1 MFASRARSECLI
13 AWRSPWP
20 LCTVPVAQFGGGDFT
35 NTRRILLA
43 LVMAAIMAG
52 LLTLLVFKRLR
63 AGMGQSQ
70 VSKIVAASNNLP
82 PGVALAAKDV
92 VLIDWP
98 SDVPL
103 TGSFTK
109 ADDVLGHPLLH
120 GLGAKEP
127 VLQRDLAL
135 EGSGIGLSTKIPPG
149 MRATA
154 IRSNEIVGVAGFLYP
169 GSHVDVLATYNLP
182 GGTGAITQTAL
193 QDVEV
198 LTAGQTIEPDPQGK
212 PQQVNVVTLLLTP
225 EDSQKLQLAS
235 TQGAIQ
241 FVLRNG
247 TDKKTVDLHP
257 ARLDQLVAMA
267 KPPAAPVK
275 AGRRTPVAAARP
287 TYVLEVI
294 QGTQKTVHR
303 FDEDKKE
310 TGKQQ

>member
-1 MFASRARSECLI
+1 
-13 AWRSPWP
+13 
-20 LCTVPVAQFGGGDFT
+20 VPVAQFGGGDFT

-109 ADDVLGHPLLH
+109 TDDVLGHPLLH
-120 GLGAKEP
+120 ALGAKEP

-154 IRSNEIVGVAGFLYP
+154 VRSNEIVGVAGFLFP
-169 GSHVDVLATYNLP
+169 GSHVDVLATYALP
-182 GGTGAITQTAL
+182 GVAGTLTQTVL

-198 LTAGQTIEPDPQGK
+198 LAAGQTIEPDPQGK
-212 PQQVNVVTLLLTP
+212 PEQVNVVTLVLSP
-225 EDSQKLQLAS
+225 EDSQRLQLAS
-235 TQGAIQ
+235 TQGTIQ

-247 TDKKTVDLHP
+247 TDKTTVDLHP
-257 ARLDQLVAMA
+257 THVDQLLPTSPKPPSA
-267 KPPAAPVK
+267 KPVRVARQGPV
-275 AGRRTPVAAARP
+275 PQHP
-287 TYVLEVI
+287 TYVLEII
-294 QGTQKTVHR
+294 QGTQKTVHK
-303 FDEDKKE
+303 FDEGKKE
-310 TGKQQ
+310 TGTQQ